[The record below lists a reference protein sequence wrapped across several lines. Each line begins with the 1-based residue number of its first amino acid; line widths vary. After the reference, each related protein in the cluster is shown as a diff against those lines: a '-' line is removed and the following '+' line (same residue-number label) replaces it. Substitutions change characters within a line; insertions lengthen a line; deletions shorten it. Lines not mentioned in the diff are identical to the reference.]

1 MNVGKQQSNQPTPEQ
16 RKYLTDTTK
25 APVVSVASQQI
36 LAPKR
41 SKPNVM
47 QSSSWMSITGK

>member
-1 MNVGKQQSNQPTPEQ
+1 MKVSKQQSNPPKSE
-16 RKYLTDTTK
+16 KGNPLSDTAK
-25 APVVSVASQQI
+25 PPVVSVASQQI
-36 LAPKR
+36 LAPRR

>member
-1 MNVGKQQSNQPTPEQ
+1 MNVGKQQSNQPKSDQVKP
-16 RKYLTDTTK
+16 LTDTAK
-25 APVVSVASQQI
+25 SPVVSVTSQQI

>member
-1 MNVGKQQSNQPTPEQ
+1 MTVEKQQDKQLNAEQ
-16 RKYLTDTTK
+16 GKPLTGNAK
-25 APVVSVASQQI
+25 PPVVSVASQQI

>member
-1 MNVGKQQSNQPTPEQ
+1 MNASKQQSNQPKPEQ
-16 RKYLTDTTK
+16 GKPLTDTAK
-25 APVVSVASQQI
+25 SPVLSAGSQQI

-47 QSSSWMSITGK
+47 QSSAWMSITGK

>member
-1 MNVGKQQSNQPTPEQ
+1 MNVGKQQSAQTKPEQ
-16 RKYLTDTTK
+16 VKSLTETAK
-25 APVVSVASQQI
+25 SPAVSGASQQI
-36 LAPKR
+36 LAPKK

>member
-1 MNVGKQQSNQPTPEQ
+1 MKVSKQQSNPPKSEHG
-16 RKYLTDTTK
+16 KPLSDTANT
-25 APVVSVASQQI
+25 PVVSVAPKEI
-36 LAPKR
+36 LAPRR